1 MPYKVELEGVEPSSK
16 QGIKVLSTCL
26 SSLRFSCISKTEA
39 TNQCLISFAEPK
51 ETILDLAAPPYPQPR
66 GEGLGET
73 SRFSALHRNKDSLL
87 YFDYA
92 ARA

>member
-1 MPYKVELEGVEPSSK
+1 MPYKVELEGVEPKCFLHAYLRLDFRASARPK
-16 QGIKVLSTCL
+16 PPTNALSPKN
-26 SSLRFSCISKTEA
+26 F
-39 TNQCLISFAEPK
+39 ISFAEPK

-66 GEGLGET
+66 GNGLGET